1 MINLSSSED
10 SVTVTMNTTSYSSS
24 NHQHNIDTSSLSG
37 GSLNHLESSTSAQL
51 CNNTSKSRSTSM
63 GSPKKKS
70 TSKSIKK
77 KAKLSPLA
85 ALEVQKSMVRKNVKQ
100 IHTKNTVTKMS
111 EVLVNEQKEREFIME
126 TRKSKLLLDKKK
138 YDDMKQF
145 EMKKISIDEKRL
157 TMEEE
162 ERNLKREHIK
172 SQTTLEKN
180 KALLVRMEI
189 FKMRQA
195 LKKSDPS
202 LTDEFLDTQF
212 PY

>member
-1 MINLSSSED
+1 
-10 SVTVTMNTTSYSSS
+10 
-24 NHQHNIDTSSLSG
+24 
-37 GSLNHLESSTSAQL
+37 
-51 CNNTSKSRSTSM
+51 
-63 GSPKKKS
+63 
-70 TSKSIKK
+70 
-77 KAKLSPLA
+77 
-85 ALEVQKSMVRKNVKQ
+85 
-100 IHTKNTVTKMS
+100 
-111 EVLVNEQKEREFIME
+111 
-126 TRKSKLLLDKKK
+126 LDKKK

-162 ERNLKREHIK
+162 ERDLKREHIK